1 MQKGHRSSI
10 GGGLIDGK
18 ATNHPLSRTTLS
30 RRRQKLEEF
39 PYRLMGRLL
48 VYGLI
53 NFKLCTFRPMEPMMS
68 CQFRSSKA
76 VSFLYKQGS
85 KASESR
91 PRKKEDEREEQ
102 ETKEDEREED
112 EGEEETRYVM

>member
-1 MQKGHRSSI
+1 
-10 GGGLIDGK
+10 
-18 ATNHPLSRTTLS
+18 
-30 RRRQKLEEF
+30 
-39 PYRLMGRLL
+39 
-48 VYGLI
+48 
-53 NFKLCTFRPMEPMMS
+53 MS

>member
-18 ATNHPLSRTTLS
+18 ATNHPLSTTTLS
-30 RRRQKLEEF
+30 RRRQKLEKEF
-39 PYRLMGRLL
+39 PYCLMGRLL
-48 VYGLI
+48 VYGLL
-53 NFKLCTFRPMEPMMS
+53 NFKFCTFRPIEPMMS

-76 VSFLYKQGS
+76 VSFLYKQES

-102 ETKEDEREED
+102 ETKEDEREDED
-112 EGEEETRYVM
+112 EKTRYVM

>member
-18 ATNHPLSRTTLS
+18 ATNHPLSTTTLS
-30 RRRQKLEEF
+30 RRRQKLEKEF
-39 PYRLMGRLL
+39 PYCLMGRLL
-48 VYGLI
+48 VYGLL
-53 NFKLCTFRPMEPMMS
+53 NFKFCTFRPIEPMMS

-76 VSFLYKQGS
+76 VSFLYKQES

-91 PRKKEDEREEQ
+91 PRKKEDERED
-102 ETKEDEREED
+102 EDEK
-112 EGEEETRYVM
+112 TRYVM